1 MYRKI
6 KFIANSSDKVYS
18 DANGPNDWSPARYK
32 RVAVLRQLALDYA
45 REQGVDYLM
54 VFMLLSESVNDIYIQ
69 SITFFLHQD
78 PRINVN

>member
-54 VFMLLSESVNDIYIQ
+54 VFSIGSKSLNRCKGVGVKFSDI
-69 SITFFLHQD
+69 FLYTE
-78 PRINVN
+78 